1 MKISAHMLGRQLF
14 YPCLFNLLLAGF
26 ASPLTA
32 QKANFELAEKFTTQQ
47 MEKMASSLSV
57 DPNWFKDE
65 NRFWYEYKNTDGK
78 NWYVV
83 DA

>member
-1 MKISAHMLGRQLF
+1 MNIFTHLLRKNLF
-14 YPCLFNLLLAGF
+14 YPCFFNLLLTVF
-26 ASPLTA
+26 VSTLTA
-32 QKANFELAEKFTTQQ
+32 QKANFELAEKFTTQK

-78 NWYVV
+78 N
-83 DA
+83 

>member
-1 MKISAHMLGRQLF
+1 MNIFTYLLRKNLF
-14 YPCLFNLLLAGF
+14 YPCLFISVPAFLVNPLA
-26 ASPLTA
+26 A
-32 QKANFELAEKFTTQQ
+32 QKANFELAEKFTTQK